1 MMVDDSMQ
9 PLSVGLDK
17 VVRSLRG
24 AGAQAT
30 HALFGRW
37 EAVVGE
43 AIAAHARPAKL
54 DGGRLVVEV
63 DEPGWATQ
71 LRYLEGD
78 VLARLQAAGVEVT
91 GIDVRVRPLSVTSWR
106 FPGPADH
113 PGAQPSRY
121 SVTPRW

>member
-1 MMVDDSMQ
+1 MVDDSMQ

-30 HALFGRW
+30 HTLFGRW

-43 AIAAHARPAKL
+43 GIAAHARPAKI
-54 DGGRLVVEV
+54 DRGRLLVYV

-91 GIDVRVRPLSVTSWR
+91 GIDVRVGR
-106 FPGPADH
+106 
-113 PGAQPSRY
+113 
-121 SVTPRW
+121 

>member
-1 MMVDDSMQ
+1 MSDGEQDHSLQ

-30 HALFGRW
+30 HTLFGRW
-37 EAVVGE
+37 QQVVGE
-43 AIAAHARPAKL
+43 AIAAHAKPVKI
-54 DGGRLVVEV
+54 DEGRLLVHV

-78 VLARLQAAGVEVT
+78 LIERLVDA
-91 GIDVRVRPLSVTSWR
+91 GIDVSAIDLRVVR
-106 FPGPADH
+106 
-113 PGAQPSRY
+113 
-121 SVTPRW
+121 